1 MHEQGPEGP
10 ESHGHDDAAGHAAT
24 HRAIAAVWRIESAK
38 VIAHA
43 ARLLGDVGLAEDAAQ
58 DALVAALESWP
69 ASGIPANPG
78 AWLMTA
84 AKHRALDRLRR
95 AASHARAHE
104 ALGADLEALEAHF
117 APDFVE
123 ALDAAREDEIG
134 DDLLRLLFVASH
146 PVLPREGRVALTLRL
161 LGGLTTAEIARAF
174 LVSEATVAQRI
185 VRAKRTLAEA
195 KVPFEVPDKAARAA
209 RLASVLE
216 VIYLIFNEGYAAT
229 AGADWMRPALCEEAL
244 RLARMLGELVPEES
258 EVHGLTA
265 LLELQV
271 SRLPA
276 RVDRQ
281 GRAVLLAD
289 QNRARW
295 DALLIRRGFAALARA
310 EQCAALAVALLGAQS
325 APRTSAQ
332 MGAQSAPRTPAQTG
346 AQSTPRTPAQT
357 GAQTPAQTPAHTA
370 AQMAVLSADQSAQRG
385 ATATLGPYA
394 LQAALAACH
403 ARAPS
408 TQETDWMRIV
418 ALYDALLRIDPSPV
432 VQLNRAVAVGMAYG
446 PQAALAIVDMLCE
459 APALR
464 HYPWL
469 PATRGDLLA
478 KLGRASEAR
487 AEFERAAALTQ
498 NARDREVLLA
508 RAATTPAR
516 T

>member
-1 MHEQGPEGP
+1 MHEEGS
-10 ESHGHDDAAGHAAT
+10 EDHDDAGQAAT

-43 ARLLGDVGLAEDAAQ
+43 ARLLHDVGLAEDAAQ

-123 ALDAAREDEIG
+123 ALDAAREDDIG

-174 LVSEATVAQRI
+174 LVSETTVAQRI
-185 VRAKRTLAEA
+185 VRAKRTLAQA
-195 KVPFEVPDKAARAA
+195 NVPFEVPDRAARAA

-216 VIYLIFNEGYAAT
+216 VIYLIFNEGYVAT
-229 AGADWMRPALCEEAL
+229 AGTDWMRPALCEEAL
-244 RLARMLGELVPEES
+244 RLARMLAGLIPEES
-258 EVHGLTA
+258 EVHGMAA
-265 LLELQV
+265 LLELQA
-271 SRLPA
+271 SRMPA
-276 RVDRQ
+276 RVDSQ

-289 QNRARW
+289 QDRGRW
-295 DALLIRRGFAALARA
+295 DALLIRRGLTALARA
-310 EQCAALAVALLGAQS
+310 EQCAVRPGASIQRD
-325 APRTSAQ
+325 A
-332 MGAQSAPRTPAQTG
+332 
-346 AQSTPRTPAQT
+346 
-357 GAQTPAQTPAHTA
+357 TA
-370 AQMAVLSADQSAQRG
+370 A
-385 ATATLGPYA
+385 LGPYA

-403 ARAPS
+403 ARAPAAH
-408 TQETDWMRIV
+408 ETDWARIV

-432 VQLNRAVAVGMAYG
+432 VQLNRAVAVGMANG
-446 PQAALAIVDMLCE
+446 PQAALAIVDTLCE

-487 AEFERAAALTQ
+487 TEFERAAALTQ

-508 RAATTPAR
+508 RAATAQDAQPNVNE
-516 T
+516 